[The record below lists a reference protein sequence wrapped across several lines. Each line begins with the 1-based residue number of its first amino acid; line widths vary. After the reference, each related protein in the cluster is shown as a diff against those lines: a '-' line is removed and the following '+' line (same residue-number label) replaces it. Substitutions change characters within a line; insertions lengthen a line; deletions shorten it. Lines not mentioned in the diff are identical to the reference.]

1 MALAADL
8 ILRFR
13 WIDLYYTFGV
23 PLYVVRFPVRHKGMP
38 HLYLLEEE
46 FGPYSIS
53 FQKINDQVIGFHE
66 VLFQKYPYIPLL
78 HGVIIFE
85 EKKLTIKGVANWTT
99 LWLILYSILFVVK
112 LVSPLINTMQAIV
125 MGFAIVLFYSLQ
137 CSRFFQIGK
146 FASKLLLE
154 KQHVNSQKR

>member
-1 MALAADL
+1 
-8 ILRFR
+8 
-13 WIDLYYTFGV
+13 
-23 PLYVVRFPVRHKGMP
+23 
-38 HLYLLEEE
+38 
-46 FGPYSIS
+46 
-53 FQKINDQVIGFHE
+53 
-66 VLFQKYPYIPLL
+66 
-78 HGVIIFE
+78 VIIFE

-99 LWLILYSILFVVK
+99 LWLILYSTLFVVK

-125 MGFAIVLFYSLQ
+125 MGFVIVLFYSLQ